1 MRETL
6 VQLRR
11 EFIAADAVLA
21 AIMASDN
28 TARAFDFSTAQ
39 KEERR

>member
-11 EFIAADAVLA
+11 EFVTAGAMLA
-21 AIMASDN
+21 AIMVG
-28 TARAFDFSTAQ
+28 AFVVYHLIGILSPL
-39 KEERR
+39 